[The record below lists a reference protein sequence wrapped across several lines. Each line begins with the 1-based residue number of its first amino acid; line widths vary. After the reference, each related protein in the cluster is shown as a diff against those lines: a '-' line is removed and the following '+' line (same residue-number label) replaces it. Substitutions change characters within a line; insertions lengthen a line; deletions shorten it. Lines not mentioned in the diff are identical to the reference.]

1 MGKIELFAKNGLK
14 ILVFSSFSP
23 KNIILRVFTFAKAIS
38 HNIFFM
44 QGHSK
49 KEIICKTL
57 GNVARRLRGV
67 QSQFMFS
74 SENDISV
81 SIVNTIERGIKD
93 SQITTVFKLA
103 EVFNM
108 KPSDFIKLVEN
119 ELPEGFNLIDR

>member
-38 HNIFFM
+38 HNLFFM
-44 QGHSK
+44 QGHPK

-57 GNVARRLRGV
+57 GSVARRLRGV

-93 SQITTVFKLA
+93 PQITTVFKLA
-103 EVFNM
+103 DV
-108 KPSDFIKLVEN
+108 
-119 ELPEGFNLIDR
+119 GFYKTCRK